1 MTVSKQYQGLITGI
15 AALML
20 CVMSVSDAQA
30 NHHKKKT
37 DDAIKGAL
45 IGAGVGAL
53 IGKGRGAAAGAILG
67 AVIGANRD

>member
-1 MTVSKQYQGLITGI
+1 MTSARLYKGLIAGF
-15 AALML
+15 AAAML
-20 CVMSVSDAQA
+20 AVVPISEAQA
-30 NHHKKKT
+30 DHKKKT

-67 AVIGANRD
+67 AVIGANAK

>member
-1 MTVSKQYQGLITGI
+1 MRLARLYRGVLIGL
-15 AALML
+15 AAAML
-20 CVMSVSDAQA
+20 AAMPISEAQA
-30 NHHKKKT
+30 DHKKKT

-67 AVIGANRD
+67 AVIGANTK

>member
-1 MTVSKQYQGLITGI
+1 MTRSRMYQGLITGL
-15 AALML
+15 AAMML
-20 CVMSVSDAQA
+20 AVMPISEAQA
-30 NHHKKKT
+30 NHKKKT

-67 AVIGANRD
+67 AVIGANKK